1 MNENFVDFMRK
12 YSGHKLAV
20 AVSGG
25 VDSVCLVCW
34 LAAMGLDIV
43 ALHVNHGL
51 RAVADDEEQYVQYLC
66 KKLNVPCQTFR
77 WCGEKPANGI
87 EAAARDARY
96 KFMTDWCHENGVNYL
111 VLAHQADDQIETFL
125 MNLGRGSG
133 IYGLA
138 GMQAVSVRDGIQI
151 LRPLLDVKRAE
162 LVKYCDEN
170 GIKYC
175 HDEMNDD
182 VQYTRVKIRKNRH
195 LMDTSL
201 GISDDRILL
210 AVKNLGR
217 IRDALVADVDTLVES
232 VRCRGGGMF
241 SHAFLFDL
249 GDDIRLKFL
258 GTLIKNIG
266 GDSYQPRLKSLHSAL
281 DKLSNDC
288 KFTLGHCT
296 VRRLGEKILVVP
308 EGSKTTFRKR
318 NEKKQHKQQSK

>member
-1 MNENFVDFMRK
+1 MNENFVNFIRK
-12 YSGHKLAV
+12 YSSQKLAV

-25 VDSVCLVCW
+25 VDSVCLLCW
-34 LAAMGLDIV
+34 LAKMGLNIV

-51 RAVADDEEQYVQYLC
+51 REVATTEEEYVKNLC
-66 KKLNVPCQTFR
+66 TKLNVPCQTFH
-77 WCGEKPANGI
+77 WTGKKPTTGL

-96 KFMTDWCHENGVNYL
+96 KFMTDWCHENGVRYL

-138 GMQAVSVRDGIQI
+138 GMQSVAQRDGIYM
-151 LRPLLDVKRAE
+151 LRPLLDVKRSE
-162 LVKYCDEN
+162 LIKYCDDN
-170 GIKYC
+170 NIKYY
-175 HDEMNDD
+175 HDAMNDD
-182 VQYTRVKIRKNRH
+182 TQYTRVRIRKNRN
-195 LMDTSL
+195 LMDSKL

-210 AVKNLGR
+210 AIKNLGR
-217 IRDALVADVDTLVES
+217 VRDALVAEVDALVES

-241 SHAFLFDL
+241 SQSFLFDL

-266 GDSYQPRLKSLHSAL
+266 GDSYQPRLKSLNAAL

-318 NEKKQHKQQSK
+318 NEKRQSKQ